1 MVNLSIISS
10 LSNLGE
16 INNVLQNTIFL
27 IFLTLTSGGFLWLSL
42 WVSGQKW
49 IGTYSN
55 TVTYLLLPVVG
66 FIIIK
71 VISDNIALSLGLVGA
86 LSIVRFRHPVKSPLE
101 LTAYFILLTIGISY
115 SAQPLFGIALTVIA
129 VFVII
134 TVSKIWNVISL
145 RFPESGANLSMDLGS
160 RIFLELEGSTP
171 LPTEI
176 LVKSIIYSSEDP
188 VTKRFIY
195 KFGFHT
201 TVELNKFKENISSY
215 KLKSSTY
222 FE

>member
-1 MVNLSIISS
+1 ML
-10 LSNLGE
+10 
-16 INNVLQNTIFL
+16 INTVVPLL
-27 IFLTLTSGGFLWLSL
+27 LTLASGGFVWLAL

-115 SAQPLFGIALTVIA
+115 SARPLFGIALTVIA

-134 TVSKIWNVISL
+134 TVSKIWTGVSA
-145 RFPESGANLSMDLGS
+145 RFPETGANLSMDLGS
-160 RIFLELEGSTP
+160 RIFLELEGSKP
-171 LPTEI
+171 LPNEI
-176 LVKSIIYSSEDP
+176 LSNSLLYSSEDP
-188 VTKRFIY
+188 ITKRFIY

-201 TVELNKFKENISSY
+201 TAELNKLKENISSY
-215 KLKSSTY
+215 ELKSNTY
-222 FE
+222 YE